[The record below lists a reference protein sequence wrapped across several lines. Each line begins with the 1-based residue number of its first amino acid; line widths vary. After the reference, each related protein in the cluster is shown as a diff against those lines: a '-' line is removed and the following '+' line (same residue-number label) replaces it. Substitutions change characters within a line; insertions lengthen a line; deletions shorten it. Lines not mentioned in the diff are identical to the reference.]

1 MTIDDVF
8 GPLRTLT
15 LGACLLL
22 APLFASPASAEHS
35 VNHSEGMTLA
45 GAPLAI
51 HGYDPVAFF
60 TDGEARLGDA
70 RYSVAHGGGAYRFV
84 SEENRSAFE
93 ASPDRYLPQFG
104 GFCAYGVA
112 VGAKF
117 DGDPRVFA
125 IRDGRLFFNLSPQIQ
140 ETWERDV
147 DGNIRKADG
156 NWPEIRDAAPASL
169 K

>member
-1 MTIDDVF
+1 MKIDDSATA
-8 GPLRTLT
+8 LRRMIL
-15 LGACLLL
+15 AICLLL
-22 APLFASPASAEHS
+22 TPVTAFSAAAEHS
-35 VNHSEGMTLA
+35 VNHSEGMTLV

-70 RYSVAHGGGAYRFV
+70 QYSVAHGGVAYRFV
-84 SEENRSAFE
+84 SEENRKMFE
-93 ASPDRYLPQFG
+93 QNPSRYLPQYG

-112 VGAKF
+112 LGAKF

-125 IRDGRLFFNLSPQIQ
+125 VRDGKLFFNLSRQIQ
-140 ETWERDV
+140 KTWEEDL
-147 DGNIRKADG
+147 DGNIRQADD
-156 NWPEIRDAAPASL
+156 NWSKIRDAAPASL

>member
-1 MTIDDVF
+1 MHH
-8 GPLRTLT
+8 LT
-15 LGACLLL
+15 SVVIRRAVLAGLLL
-22 APLFASPASAEHS
+22 VASLVTLSAVADHS
-35 VNHSEGMTLA
+35 VNHSEGLTLA

-70 RYSVAHGGGAYRFV
+70 RYSFAHGGAAYRFV
-84 SEENRSAFE
+84 SETNQQKFE
-93 ASPDRYLPQFG
+93 QDPGRYLPQYG

-125 IRDGRLFFNLSPQIQ
+125 VRDGKLYFNLNPQIQ
-140 ETWERDV
+140 ETWEEDV
-147 DGNIRKADG
+147 DGNVREADG
-156 NWPEIRDAAPASL
+156 NWPRIRDAAPASL